1 MNLSTKYLGMV
12 LGTPLVPSASPLSN
26 GLDNVRRMEDAG
38 AAAVVFHSLFEEHIV
53 QEQSELHQHLTHGTE
68 SYAEALAYVPDL
80 GELTIGPETY
90 LNEIAAAKEAVSIPI
105 IASLNGST
113 LEGWTQYAKEIEQA
127 GADALELNIYWIPT
141 DLEQTGADV
150 EARYLEIL
158 HRVKSSISIPVAVK
172 LSPFFSSFANVAAS
186 LVKGGANGLVLFNR
200 FYQPD
205 IDLETLCVTPNI
217 LLSSPMAMRLSLRW
231 IAILYGKIQ
240 VDLAATSG
248 IHSAKDVIKMV
259 MAGADVA
266 MLCSVLLRRGID
278 HIKVIEHEMEEWLV
292 AHQYGSLE
300 QLKGS
305 MSQKNCTDPDAFER
319 AQYVRGIT
327 TSWQPTRDI

>member
-1 MNLSTKYLGMV
+1 MNLSTKYLG
-12 LGTPLVPSASPLSN
+12 LTLRTPLVPSASPLSDS
-26 GLDNVRRMEDAG
+26 LDNVKRMEDVG
-38 AAAVVFHSLFEEHIV
+38 AAAIVFHSLFEEQIAKERH
-53 QEQSELHQHLTHGTE
+53 ELYHHLTHGTE
-68 SYAEALAYVPDL
+68 SYAEALTYAPDL
-80 GELTIGPETY
+80 EDLTVGPQTY
-90 LNEIAAAKEAVSIPI
+90 LDEIAAAKQAVSIPI

-113 LEGWTQYAKEIEQA
+113 LGGWTQYATEIEEA

-141 DLEQTGADV
+141 DVEQTSAEV
-150 EARYLEIL
+150 EARYVEIL

-186 LVKGGANGLVLFNR
+186 LAKVGANGLVLFNR

-205 IDLETLCVTPNI
+205 IDLETLTVIPNI
-217 LLSSPMAMRLSLRW
+217 LLSTPMAMRLSLRW
-231 IAILYGKIQ
+231 IAMLRGRID

-278 HIKVIEHEMEEWLV
+278 HIKVIEREMSDWLIAHEYE
-292 AHQYGSLE
+292 SLE

-305 MSQKNCTDPDAFER
+305 MSQINCPDPESFER
-319 AQYVRGIT
+319 AQYVRGLS
-327 TSWQPTRDI
+327 TSWRTVRDI